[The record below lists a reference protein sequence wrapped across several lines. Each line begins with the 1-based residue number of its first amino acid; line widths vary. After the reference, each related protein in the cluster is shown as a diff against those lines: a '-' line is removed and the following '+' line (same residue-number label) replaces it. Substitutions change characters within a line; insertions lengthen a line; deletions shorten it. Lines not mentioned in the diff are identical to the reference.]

1 MTTFQIVLIKIR
13 FIYDECKLYKTLKM
27 QILFIFILQLFPV
40 IVLFTALIHHL
51 DDQGQ
56 QSCKWGGCYILRI
69 DRRGDGYR
77 LIHIFYFN

>member
-1 MTTFQIVLIKIR
+1 MNVNLTKLKNAN
-13 FIYDECKLYKTLKM
+13 FIYIYS
-27 QILFIFILQLFPV
+27 PV
-40 IVLFTALIHHL
+40 ISSYRPVHCIIHHL